1 LLKKSVQ
8 KQKLDK
14 PTPNWRT
21 HDVNFVTHVSGNLI
35 EPGAVTF
42 SAGWLGQ
49 GHTVGFQFYS
59 KNGTNLKAE

>member
-1 LLKKSVQ
+1 MLKKSVQ
-8 KQKLDK
+8 QEVENK

-21 HDVNFVTHVSGNLI
+21 NEVNFPGKSSRETI

-49 GHTVGFQFYS
+49 GHTVCFYYYNKS
-59 KNGTNLKAE
+59 RNLIPK